1 MFGFKKRA
9 NLNDLQMHCI
19 RGVARCTLVIQK
31 LNASI
36 AKQSSSAVDRYQKGE
51 IELAKIQVEGIY
63 NDKRMLFVIQLLQV
77 YLQTLSTRVDILK
90 MEDSVPKNMEA
101 CIGSIL
107 ACKGKVEIDELSPVR
122 LKSCCH
128 P

>member
-1 MFGFKKRA
+1 M
-9 NLNDLQMHCI
+9 
-19 RGVARCTLVIQK
+19 
-31 LNASI
+31 
-36 AKQSSSAVDRYQKGE
+36 
-51 IELAKIQVEGIY
+51 EGIY
-63 NDKRMLFVIQLLQV
+63 NDKRTLFVIQLLQV

-101 CIGSIL
+101 CTGSTL
-107 ACKGKVEIDELSPVR
+107 ACKGKVEIDELSPVC

>member
-19 RGVARCTLVIQK
+19 RGVARCTLVRLLGEYDKEVIQK

-51 IELAKIQVEGIY
+51 IELAKIQVFPVFG
-63 NDKRMLFVIQLLQV
+63 
-77 YLQTLSTRVDILK
+77 
-90 MEDSVPKNMEA
+90 SVT
-101 CIGSIL
+101 S
-107 ACKGKVEIDELSPVR
+107 
-122 LKSCCH
+122 
-128 P
+128 

>member
-1 MFGFKKRA
+1 M
-9 NLNDLQMHCI
+9 
-19 RGVARCTLVIQK
+19 
-31 LNASI
+31 
-36 AKQSSSAVDRYQKGE
+36 
-51 IELAKIQVEGIY
+51 EGIY
-63 NDKRMLFVIQLLQV
+63 NDKRTLFVIQLLQV

-107 ACKGKVEIDELSPVR
+107 ACKGMVEIDELSPVY